1 MSCEF
6 RGIWVFYQGGEQ
18 NGVGLNLVAS
28 RRFPTV
34 ESRLRKLYRES
45 GTPFH
50 EIPVNEVVHE
60 KFVSGVIKERSC
72 SGITIE
78 TMSPS
83 LQSELDGPV
92 FEFDPPSDSVK
103 SEKLWPQGPTCMLG
117 EVWPFLCISS
127 DGSYEDNSA
136 SVPGRYYI
144 CGIVGVSPSGLV
156 RRPIL
161 EFPEVSAGFGVLESL
176 LEFLPST
183 APNAGWASKFL
194 YQIKTALPFGSPVF
208 MSLDVINDFES
219 SGTAKDTAI
228 LSQSAG
234 QSAGHRIP
242 SWKPFPTF
250 ACSGALKL
258 HVVETVS
265 FELSNKGVLYSSVS
279 GKLLCESDISG
290 SPEVILVVSSSPVK
304 LMFQLHDCAKLLI
317 SSNEDGIRKISLI
330 PPAKP
335 FTVCDFTNVVPLDT
349 CSFPIEGSFK
359 LFQISPQQFRFT
371 LFVRLK
377 ILFAHLSVTFGVNPV
392 LKILNTAHLTH
403 SAKTKLENASDSS
416 FVWTFKNPATY
427 NPEGEHI
434 EGLIET
440 ERALLPGEVVS
451 RNACINFRAGNCYLS
466 NISILKDNVSIFPNP
481 GRTNISVSYEMVSSG
496 ECYIVNSAS
505 KQSMPSAD
513 TSSSVNMADTV
524 DLSVICA

>member
-6 RGIWVFYQGGEQ
+6 RAIWVFYQGGEQ
-18 NGVGLNLVAS
+18 NEVGVNLVAS

-34 ESRLRKLYRES
+34 ECRLRQLYRQS

-50 EIPVNEVVHE
+50 DIPVNEAVHE
-60 KFVSGVIKERSC
+60 KFVSGVLKERSC

-83 LQSELDGPV
+83 LKSELAVPV
-92 FEFDPPSDSVK
+92 FAFDPPEASVK

-117 EVWPFLCISS
+117 EVWPFIYISS
-127 DGSYEDNSA
+127 DGSYEETPA
-136 SVPGRYYI
+136 SVLGRYYI
-144 CGIVGVSPSGLV
+144 CGILGVSPSGIK
-156 RRPIL
+156 RPPIL
-161 EFPEVSAGFGVLESL
+161 EYPEVSAGFGVLESL
-176 LEFLPST
+176 LEFLPSA

-228 LSQSAG
+228 LSQSTG
-234 QSAGHRIP
+234 QTAGHRIP

-258 HVVETVS
+258 HVVESVS
-265 FELSNKGVLYSSVS
+265 FEVSNKGVLYSSVS

-290 SPEVILVVSSSPVK
+290 SPEVILVVSSPGK
-304 LMFQLHDCAKLLI
+304 LTFQLHDCAKLLT
-317 SSNEDGIRKISLI
+317 SSSEDGIRKISLI
-330 PPAKP
+330 PLAKP
-335 FTVCDFTNVVPLDT
+335 FTVCDFTSVVPLDT
-349 CSFPIEGSFK
+349 CSLPIEGSFK
-359 LFQISPQQFRFT
+359 LFQIAPQQFRFT
-371 LFVRLK
+371 LFVKLK
-377 ILFAHLSVTFGVNPV
+377 ILFSHVSVTFGVNPV
-392 LKILNTAHLTH
+392 LKILSTTHLTH
-403 SAKTKLENASDSS
+403 STKTKFENSSDSS

-466 NISILKDNVSIFPNP
+466 NLAILKDNVSIFPNP

-496 ECYIVNSAS
+496 ECHVLNSAS
-505 KQSMPSAD
+505 KESMPSAE
-513 TSSSVNMADTV
+513 TSSSVNMTDTV